1 MQKHLPFR
9 EVADLWKENKRS
21 MVKHSTFCAYI
32 LILKTHLLP
41 KFGDAT
47 FITEAE
53 AQQFALDKLNAGLSR
68 KSVHD
73 ILAVLKA
80 VAKYGAKHG
89 IFELPSWDIDYP
101 TETTARKLPVLSLS
115 DHRKLLGE
123 LSSNPSTQ
131 NIGIMIALCCGLRIG
146 EVCALQWHNVDLQRR
161 IITVANTVSRIY
173 NCDTMHTEH
182 YASSPKTKSNNREIP
197 ISSLLL
203 NALRSVKRQQ
213 SGGSYVVGDGTKAK
227 EPRTYRETFSRLLR
241 RLNIPQI
248 VFHGL
253 RHTFAT
259 RCIESQCDYKTVSVI
274 LGHSNVATTLNLYVH
289 PNIDQKKRC
298 ISRMNKYLRV
308 ISDLSKQELST

>member
-146 EVCALQWHNVDLQRR
+146 EVCALQWHNEDLQRR

-182 YASSPKTKSNNREIP
+182 YASSPKTKSSNREIP

>member
-1 MQKHLPFR
+1 MQQHLSFR
-9 EVADLWKENKRS
+9 EVSNLWKEKKRS
-21 MVKHSTFCAYI
+21 MVKHSTFCAYM

-41 KFGDAT
+41 AFGDAT
-47 FITEAE
+47 AITEVE
-53 AQQFALDKLNAGLSR
+53 IQQFALDKLNSGLSR

-80 VAKYGAKHG
+80 IVKYGAKHS
-89 IFELPSWDIDYP
+89 IFDLPSWDIDYP
-101 TETTARKLPVLSLS
+101 TETTTRKLPVLSLP
-115 DHRKLLGE
+115 DHRKLLSE
-123 LSSNPSTQ
+123 LSSNPTTQ

-161 IITVANTVSRIY
+161 VITVANTVSRIY

-182 YASSPKTKSNNREIP
+182 YLSSPKTKSSNREIP
-197 ISSLLL
+197 ISSVLL
-203 NALRSVKRQQ
+203 NALRIVKRQQ
-213 SGGSYVVGDGTKAK
+213 SNGIYVVGNGARAK
-227 EPRTYRETFSRLLR
+227 EPRTYRETFSRLLK
-241 RLNIPQI
+241 RLKIPPI

-298 ISRMNKYLRV
+298 IERLNKF
-308 ISDLSKQELST
+308 IGIDKFTNH

>member
-1 MQKHLPFR
+1 MSELTNICLREERILPLR

-21 MVKHSTFCAYI
+21 MVKHSTFCAYM

-47 FITEAE
+47 VITESE
-53 AQQFALDKLNAGLSR
+53 AQQFVLDKLNSGLSR
-68 KSVHD
+68 KTVRD
-73 ILAVLKA
+73 IMAVLKE
-80 VAKYGAKHG
+80 VAKYGAKHS
-89 IFELPSWDIDYP
+89 IFKMPVWEIYYP
-101 TETTARKLPVLSLS
+101 TETTARRLPVLSLT

-123 LSSNPSTQ
+123 LSANPTTQ

-146 EVCALQWHNVDLQRR
+146 EVCALQWNNVDLQRR
-161 IITVANTVSRIY
+161 IITVANTVSRVY
-173 NCDTMHTEH
+173 NCEGMHTEH
-182 YASSPKTKSNNREIP
+182 YLSSPKTKSSNREIP
-197 ISSLLL
+197 ISPVLL
-203 NALRSVKRQQ
+203 NALRAVKRQQ
-213 SGGSYVVGDGTKAK
+213 SGGDYVVGDGSKAK

-241 RLNIPQI
+241 RLNIPPI

-259 RCIESQCDYKTVSVI
+259 RCIESQCDYKTVSAI

-298 ISRMNKYLRV
+298 IDRLNKFLG
-308 ISDLSKQELST
+308 